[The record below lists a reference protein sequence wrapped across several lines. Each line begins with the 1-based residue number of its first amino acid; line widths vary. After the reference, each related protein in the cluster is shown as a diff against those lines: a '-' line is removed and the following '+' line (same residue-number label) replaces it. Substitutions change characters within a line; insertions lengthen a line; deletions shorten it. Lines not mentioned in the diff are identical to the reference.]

1 VYTTPSPDAVEAT
14 PTDATTTTA
23 SATSTSEPTK
33 TLGEKA
39 APSKGAAVARPVG
52 SWLALVGLGLGV
64 AF

>member
-1 VYTTPSPDAVEAT
+1 VYTTPSPNAIEAT
-14 PTDATTTTA
+14 PTDATTTA

-33 TLGEKA
+33 SLGEKA
-39 APSKGAAVARPVG
+39 APSKGAAVSRPVG